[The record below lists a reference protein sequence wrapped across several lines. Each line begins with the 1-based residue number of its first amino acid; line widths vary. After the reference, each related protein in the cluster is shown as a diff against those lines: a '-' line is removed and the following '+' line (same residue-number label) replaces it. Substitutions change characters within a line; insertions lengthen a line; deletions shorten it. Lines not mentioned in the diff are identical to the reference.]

1 MKINIILL
9 KSLLILI
16 LTIAIIPFKNI
27 LKFKTKISFN
37 ELSNF
42 TKNNF
47 HYDTNK
53 IIAGQLIIENNHSN
67 FSKDEVSNKIN
78 IISYD
83 NDSDITQV
91 ITNNT
96 EIKSKIKR
104 VGIVSVKNDLN
115 PGNNLVKFSI
125 ATKLKEYGF
134 EPIII
139 ALGYKNID
147 FIKKY
152 VNLKIVNYTFKEL
165 NKTDYD
171 ILMVN
176 SDQTWTFS
184 QRRYF
189 YDVAFLQFAKNW
201 KIPKFVYGASM
212 GTSHWF
218 YSRRDDFMAKILLQ
232 NFTGI
237 SLREKVTCEEAV
249 DHIGIKPEFVLDPT
263 FLIDKKYYLD
273 IIKNYKRDFNFSEK
287 YIFVH
292 RLDEN
297 REINKFIDE
306 VIRNLN
312 YTPFYS
318 NKEVED
324 FIFGMNISEAIITD
338 SFHGTVF
345 SIIFNKPFIT
355 FINAHRGR
363 GRFNSL
369 NETFGLNDRI
379 VDYNCMNI
387 NYNLLLKPLNINQTL
402 LNELRNSSLAFL
414 RKNLGLQ

>member
-67 FSKDEVSNKIN
+67 ISKDEVSNKIN

-147 FIKKY
+147 FI
-152 VNLKIVNYTFKEL
+152 
-165 NKTDYD
+165 
-171 ILMVN
+171 
-176 SDQTWTFS
+176 
-184 QRRYF
+184 
-189 YDVAFLQFAKNW
+189 
-201 KIPKFVYGASM
+201 
-212 GTSHWF
+212 
-218 YSRRDDFMAKILLQ
+218 
-232 NFTGI
+232 
-237 SLREKVTCEEAV
+237 
-249 DHIGIKPEFVLDPT
+249 
-263 FLIDKKYYLD
+263 
-273 IIKNYKRDFNFSEK
+273 
-287 YIFVH
+287 
-292 RLDEN
+292 
-297 REINKFIDE
+297 
-306 VIRNLN
+306 
-312 YTPFYS
+312 
-318 NKEVED
+318 
-324 FIFGMNISEAIITD
+324 
-338 SFHGTVF
+338 
-345 SIIFNKPFIT
+345 
-355 FINAHRGR
+355 
-363 GRFNSL
+363 
-369 NETFGLNDRI
+369 
-379 VDYNCMNI
+379 
-387 NYNLLLKPLNINQTL
+387 
-402 LNELRNSSLAFL
+402 
-414 RKNLGLQ
+414 

>member
-27 LKFKTKISFN
+27 QKFKTKISFN

-67 FSKDEVSNKIN
+67 ISKDEVSNKIN

-218 YSRRDDFMAKILLQ
+218 YSRRDDFIAKILLQ

-292 RLDEN
+292 ILDES
-297 REINKFIDE
+297 RGINKFIDE

-312 YTPFYS
+312 YAPFYS

-414 RKNLGLQ
+414 RKNLGLK

>member
-83 NDSDITQV
+83 NDSNITQV

-414 RKNLGLQ
+414 RKNLGLK

>member
-67 FSKDEVSNKIN
+67 ISKDEVSNKIN

-218 YSRRDDFMAKILLQ
+218 YSRRDDFIAKILLQ

-292 RLDEN
+292 ILDES
-297 REINKFIDE
+297 RGINKFIDE

-312 YTPFYS
+312 YAPFYS

-414 RKNLGLQ
+414 RKNLGLK

>member
-1 MKINIILL
+1 MKINIKLL

-16 LTIAIIPFKNI
+16 FTIAIIPFKNI
-27 LKFKTKISFN
+27 LKFKKEISFT

-42 TKNNF
+42 IKNNL
-47 HYDTNK
+47 HYDTNN
-53 IIAGQLIIENNHSN
+53 IIADQMIIENNHSN
-67 FSKDEVSNKIN
+67 ISKDEVSNKIN

-297 REINKFIDE
+297 RGINKFIDE

-379 VDYNCMNI
+379 VNYNCMNI
-387 NYNLLLKPLNINQTL
+387 NYNLLLKPLNINRTL

-414 RKNLGLQ
+414 RKNLGLK